1 VVCAGAFFVLL
12 DDSLSLAG
20 AFFVLLENS
29 LSLLT
34 RAYSD
39 FPGDV
44 AFGGEVTAETGR
56 RLLPG
61 SAGCQSVT
69 VKVRS
74 TFLDVLG

>member
-1 VVCAGAFFVLL
+1 MYTEARLSEASVSCSPKWYVPVLFFVLL
-12 DDSLSLAG
+12 DD
-20 AFFVLLENS
+20 S

-61 SAGCQSVT
+61 SAGCQ
-69 VKVRS
+69 
-74 TFLDVLG
+74 